1 MNFTIEDKGRYTLVT
16 SNVEKLDTTCAP
28 ELKSELVYLNK
39 TGVRNVLM
47 DLTNTRYCDS
57 SGLSALLVANRLCKS
72 VNGSL
77 VVCGLQEP
85 VQKLVQISQLVNR
98 ALIDQV
104 ILNETA
110 SAESRLYLLVIY
122 MVSLAILLWC
132 AELAVVLHERMEK
145 RAAARGALGV

>member
-1 MNFTIEDKGRYTLVT
+1 MNFTIEDKERYTLVT

-39 TGVRNVLM
+39 TGKRNIVI
-47 DLTNTRYCDS
+47 DLSASRYCDS

-85 VQKLVQISQLVNR
+85 VHKLVQISQLESVLSITPTAAEAVDLLYMDEIEKDVNK
-98 ALIDQV
+98 D
-104 ILNETA
+104 
-110 SAESRLYLLVIY
+110 
-122 MVSLAILLWC
+122 
-132 AELAVVLHERMEK
+132 K
-145 RAAARGALGV
+145 

>member
-85 VQKLVQISQLVNR
+85 VQKLVQISQLETV
-98 ALIDQV
+98 LSITP
-104 ILNETA
+104 TA
-110 SAESRLYLLVIY
+110 SEGIDLLY
-122 MVSLAILLWC
+122 
-132 AELAVVLHERMEK
+132 MEEIEK
-145 RAAARGALGV
+145 DINKDN

>member
-16 SNVEKLDTTCAP
+16 SNVDKLDTSCAP

-39 TGVRNVLM
+39 TGVRSIII
-47 DLTNTRYCDS
+47 DLTATRYCDS

-85 VQKLVQISQLVNR
+85 VQKLVQISQLESVLSITPTPSEAVDLLYMEEIEKDVNK
-98 ALIDQV
+98 
-104 ILNETA
+104 EP
-110 SAESRLYLLVIY
+110 
-122 MVSLAILLWC
+122 
-132 AELAVVLHERMEK
+132 
-145 RAAARGALGV
+145 

>member
-39 TGVRNVLM
+39 TGVRNVII
-47 DLTNTRYCDS
+47 DLTKSRYCDS

-77 VVCGLQEP
+77 VVCGLQES
-85 VQKLVQISQLVNR
+85 VQKLVQISQLESVLSITPTPNEAVDMLYMEEIEKDVNK
-98 ALIDQV
+98 D
-104 ILNETA
+104 N
-110 SAESRLYLLVIY
+110 
-122 MVSLAILLWC
+122 
-132 AELAVVLHERMEK
+132 
-145 RAAARGALGV
+145 

>member
-16 SNVEKLDTTCAP
+16 SNVDKLDTTCAP

-47 DLTNTRYCDS
+47 DLTKTRYCDS

-85 VQKLVQISQLVNR
+85 VQKLVQISQLETV
-98 ALIDQV
+98 LSITP
-104 ILNETA
+104 TA
-110 SAESRLYLLVIY
+110 SEGIDLLY
-122 MVSLAILLWC
+122 
-132 AELAVVLHERMEK
+132 MEEIEK
-145 RAAARGALGV
+145 DINKDK

>member
-16 SNVEKLDTTCAP
+16 SNVDKLDTTCAP

-47 DLTNTRYCDS
+47 DLTHTRYCDS

-85 VQKLVQISQLVNR
+85 VQKLVQISQLETVLSTTPTAAEGIDLLYMEEIEKDVNK
-98 ALIDQV
+98 D
-104 ILNETA
+104 N
-110 SAESRLYLLVIY
+110 
-122 MVSLAILLWC
+122 
-132 AELAVVLHERMEK
+132 
-145 RAAARGALGV
+145 

>member
-16 SNVEKLDTTCAP
+16 SNVEKLDTSCAP

-39 TGVRNVLM
+39 TNVRNVII
-47 DLTNTRYCDS
+47 DLAATRYCDS

-85 VQKLVQISQLVNR
+85 VQKLVQISQLESVLSITPTAAEAVDLLYMEEIEKDINK
-98 ALIDQV
+98 DQ
-104 ILNETA
+104 
-110 SAESRLYLLVIY
+110 
-122 MVSLAILLWC
+122 
-132 AELAVVLHERMEK
+132 
-145 RAAARGALGV
+145 

>member
-16 SNVEKLDTTCAP
+16 SNVDKLDTTCAP

-39 TGVRNVLM
+39 TGVRSVII
-47 DLTNTRYCDS
+47 DLTKTRYCDS

-85 VQKLVQISQLVNR
+85 VQKLVQISQLESVLSITPTAGEAVDLLYMEEIEKDVNK
-98 ALIDQV
+98 D
-104 ILNETA
+104 
-110 SAESRLYLLVIY
+110 
-122 MVSLAILLWC
+122 
-132 AELAVVLHERMEK
+132 ER
-145 RAAARGALGV
+145 